1 MTKNDVI
8 FVCFGVLCHYYQVN
22 VLIVKHPFDG
32 FERVFYN
39 YFNILNLR
47 L

>member
-1 MTKNDVI
+1 MMLFLFVLGFYVI
-8 FVCFGVLCHYYQVN
+8 YYQVN
-22 VLIVKHPFDG
+22 LIVKHPFDG